1 MADDKEIEGSRQIDR
16 EDLQISGEEEDDDDD
31 DEIFDDPE
39 GFIDDIRDDG
49 KPSYRITWVQIVP
62 VEFLAWTRMW
72 SYSDSHK

>member
-49 KPSYRITWVQIVP
+49 KPSYRIT
-62 VEFLAWTRMW
+62 
-72 SYSDSHK
+72 